1 MIEPLHPH
9 YTTRLFAAIT
19 IFKSIIAIYLSDLSV
34 VVLAIATLDLD
45 SAYVQLV
52 FIADFLVDLIP

>member
-1 MIEPLHPH
+1 MQSFWIIGISQIKAIE
-9 YTTRLFAAIT
+9 
-19 IFKSIIAIYLSDLSV
+19 SV